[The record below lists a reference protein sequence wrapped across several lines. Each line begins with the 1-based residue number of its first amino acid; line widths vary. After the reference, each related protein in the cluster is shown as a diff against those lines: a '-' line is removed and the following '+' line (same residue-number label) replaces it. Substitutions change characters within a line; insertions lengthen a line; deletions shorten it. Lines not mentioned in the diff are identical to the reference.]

1 MQSKEKERA
10 TAKATQSQNHSHST
24 TKIPQW
30 QVVLDELIASGE
42 DGITSWDMI
51 TKHHITR
58 TAAHIATLRKWGYEI
73 ASINETNNGVTYAR
87 YIFISD
93 EDVEED
99 DDDCENVDSLIE
111 EIWETTGKWVTP
123 AQLEARER
131 YEAHGTWRNTR
142 GW

>member
-10 TAKATQSQNHSHST
+10 TAKATQSQNHNHST

-30 QVVLDELIASGE
+30 QVVLDELYDNYY

-58 TAAHIATLRKWGYEI
+58 TAAHIATLKKMGYDI
-73 ASINETNNGVTYAR
+73 KSVNETNNGVTYSR
-87 YIFISD
+87 YFVID
-93 EDVEED
+93 EFYEIENPKD
-99 DDDCENVDSLIE
+99 DDEREEADGFDDEWDYEPVSVDEFYNMKLS
-111 EIWETTGKWVTP
+111 P
-123 AQLEARER
+123 AD
-131 YEAHGTWRNTR
+131 R

>member
-30 QVVLDELIASGE
+30 QVVLDELYGNYY

-58 TAAHIATLRKWGYEI
+58 TAAHIATLKKMGYDI
-73 ASINETNNGVTYAR
+73 KSVNETNNGVTYSR
-87 YIFISD
+87 YFVID
-93 EDVEED
+93 EFYEIENPKD
-99 DDDCENVDSLIE
+99 DDREEADDFDDEWDYEPVSVDEFYNMKLS
-111 EIWETTGKWVTP
+111 P
-123 AQLEARER
+123 AD
-131 YEAHGTWRNTR
+131 R